1 KVKTDYFTDTQVAA
15 IAKVG
20 NVSVVG
26 LELSQKGL
34 GKLDMVINT
43 GVAVFIAGLENQ
55 GLGNVAQT
63 IQKSLTAQVVDLNN
77 IENLSL
83 ILNVEKV
90 EGAFKT
96 TDVDKLHYFV
106 SVDNLRDGAIK

>member
-1 KVKTDYFTDTQVAA
+1 CIKVKTDYFTDNQVAA
-15 IAKVG
+15 IAKAG

-34 GKLDMVINT
+34 GKLDMVVNT

-55 GLGNVAQT
+55 GLGAVAQT
-63 IQKSLTAQVVDLNN
+63 IQESLTDEVVDLNN
-77 IENLSL
+77 IKNLSL
-83 ILNVEKV
+83 MLNVEKV

-96 TDVDKLHYFV
+96 
-106 SVDNLRDGAIK
+106 